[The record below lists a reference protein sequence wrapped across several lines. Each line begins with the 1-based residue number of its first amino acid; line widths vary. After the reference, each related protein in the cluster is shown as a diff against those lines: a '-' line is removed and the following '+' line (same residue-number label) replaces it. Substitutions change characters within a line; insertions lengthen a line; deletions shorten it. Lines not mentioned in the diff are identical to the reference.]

1 MVALSKFRQS
11 AVRGCHD
18 GRVARPDWAPNEI
31 DLERPSIARVYDY
44 WLGGAH
50 NFAAD
55 RALANQAVGIMPS
68 LKSAIMTNRT
78 ARRRNARFLAGAGVR
93 QFLDLGSGIPT
104 VGNVHEVAR
113 QAAPESRVV
122 YVDLDPVAV
131 AHSRALLSGDPLVTV
146 LQADIRYP
154 AAVLD
159 SPEVRAQL
167 NLDEPVAVLMVALLH
182 FVPDSENP
190 AGIIAGYRDRMVPG
204 SYLALSQLGTEP
216 GEEPEGWQRYR
227 DLYAASVTPLS
238 SRRRTEVEA
247 FFDGYELV
255 APGVARM
262 PLWHPESPDDL
273 EPDAD
278 RFPGFAG
285 VGRLPS

>member
-1 MVALSKFRQS
+1 M
-11 AVRGCHD
+11 
-18 GRVARPDWAPNEI
+18 ARPDWAPHEI

-68 LKSAIMTNRT
+68 LKSAILTNR
-78 ARRRNARFLAGAGVR
+78 AFLRRAVRYLTSVGIR

-113 QAAPESRVV
+113 QSAAESRVV

-131 AHSRALLSGDPLVTV
+131 AHSRSLLSGDARVNM
-146 LQADIRYP
+146 LQADIRDP
-154 AAVLD
+154 AAVLG
-159 SPEVRAQL
+159 SPEVKSL
-167 NLDEPVAVLMVALLH
+167 LDLDEPVAVLMIALLH
-182 FVPDSENP
+182 FVPDSDDP
-190 AGIIAGYRDRMVPG
+190 AGIIAGYRDRLVPG

-238 SRRRTEVEA
+238 SRVEA
-247 FFDGYELV
+247 EVTTFFNGYDLV
-255 APGVARM
+255 TPGVTRI
-262 PLWHPESPDDL
+262 PLWRPESPEDL
-273 EPDAD
+273 EPDAS

-285 VGRLPS
+285 VGRLCI

>member
-1 MVALSKFRQS
+1 M
-11 AVRGCHD
+11 
-18 GRVARPDWAPNEI
+18 ARPDWAPNEI

-55 RALANQAVGIMPS
+55 RALADQALGIMPS
-68 LKSAIMTNRT
+68 LKSAIMTNR
-78 ARRRNARFLAGAGVR
+78 AFLRRAVRYLASAGVR

-113 QAAPESRVV
+113 QSAPGSRVV

-131 AHSRALLSGDPLVTV
+131 AHSRSLLAGDTRVTV
-146 LQADIRYP
+146 LQADIRDP
-154 AAVLD
+154 ATVLE
-159 SPEVRAQL
+159 SSEVNDLL

-182 FVPDSENP
+182 FVPDSDDP
-190 AGIIAGYRDRMVPG
+190 AGIIAGYRDRLVAG
-204 SYLALSQLGTEP
+204 SHLALSQLGVEP

-238 SRRRTEVEA
+238 SRTKAEVTA
-247 FFDGYELV
+247 LFAGFELV
-255 APGVARM
+255 DPGVTRI
-262 PLWHPESPDDL
+262 PLWRPETPDDL
-273 EPDAD
+273 EPDAA

-285 VGRLPS
+285 VGRLSI

>member
-1 MVALSKFRQS
+1 
-11 AVRGCHD
+11 
-18 GRVARPDWAPNEI
+18 VARPDWAPNEI

-55 RALANQAVGIMPS
+55 RALANEAVEIMPS
-68 LKSAIMTNRT
+68 LRSAILTNR
-78 ARRRNARFLAGAGVR
+78 AFLRRAVRYLASAGVR

-113 QAAPESRVV
+113 QSAPGSRVV

-131 AHSRALLSGDPLVTV
+131 AHSRSLLAGDEQVRV
-146 LQADIRYP
+146 LQADIRQP
-154 AAVLD
+154 KDVLE
-159 SPEVRAQL
+159 SAEVKDL
-167 NLDEPVAVLMVALLH
+167 LDLDEPVAVLMVALLH
-182 FVPDSENP
+182 FVPDSEDP
-190 AGIIAGYRDRMVPG
+190 AGIIAGYRDRLAPG
-204 SYLALSQLGTEP
+204 SHLALSQLGTEP

-238 SRRRTEVEA
+238 SRNGAEVAA
-247 FFDGYELV
+247 FFNGFDLV
-255 APGVARM
+255 DPGVTRI

-273 EPDAD
+273 PPDAA

-285 VGRLPS
+285 VGCLSRKW